1 MDSQA
6 KPRRADVDFRIHK
19 EALILSRELNHN
31 RGELH
36 KKVLLSRMLIQNQ
49 IDATNQTL

>member
-31 RGELH
+31 RELH